1 MELEI
6 GPDVRI
12 EELVAAVPEAVAI
25 LSRHG
30 IVCIRCG
37 EPYWGTLAELAA
49 EKGVTDL
56 APILN
61 ELRRAAAA
69 RK

>member
-1 MELEI
+1 MEIEI

-12 EELVAAVPEAVAI
+12 EELVEALPEAVGI

-37 EPYWGTLAELAA
+37 EPYWGTLGELAA

-56 APILN
+56 GPILD

-69 RK
+69 RG